1 MKAYVFPGQ
10 GAQFV
15 GMGKDLYESSSL
27 AKDLFEQANNIL
39 GFNITDLMFNG
50 TPEDLRQTKV
60 TQPAVFLHS
69 VISALVL
76 GEEFKPDMV
85 AGHSLGEFSALVA
98 AQALSFEDGLRL
110 VSKRAMAM
118 QKACELEPST
128 MAAIIGLPDDVVDE
142 VCDSIT
148 DQVVV
153 AANFNCPGQIV
164 ISGTIEGIDKA
175 CAILTEKGA
184 KRALKLS
191 VGGKILTAT
200 LVENSSVDALKNLLT
215 KGDLTIEMEDY
226 ASMEKVGALGT
237 TLPRNDEY
245 ISTVPGDLILYQ
257 GRYFVIYYGNN
268 SYSLTRLGKINGITQ
283 SELKAVL
290 GNGDVTVTLAL
301 GNKE

>member
-1 MKAYVFPGQ
+1 MKKLLFIVAVCLFPFLGTACE
-10 GAQFV
+10 GEPD
-15 GMGKDLYESSSL
+15 KDTGILPP
-27 AKDLFEQANNIL
+27 EQAANP
-39 GFNITDLMFNG
+39 GG
-50 TPEDLRQTKV
+50 EDSENENQGNMESNT
-60 TQPAVFLHS
+60 
-69 VISALVL
+69 
-76 GEEFKPDMV
+76 
-85 AGHSLGEFSALVA
+85 
-98 AQALSFEDGLRL
+98 
-110 VSKRAMAM
+110 
-118 QKACELEPST
+118 
-128 MAAIIGLPDDVVDE
+128 
-142 VCDSIT
+142 
-148 DQVVV
+148 
-153 AANFNCPGQIV
+153 
-164 ISGTIEGIDKA
+164 
-175 CAILTEKGA
+175 
-184 KRALKLS
+184 LKLS